1 MEKIF
6 YGVADIARE
15 LNISVSHL
23 YHLMGLGVLSIP
35 RRPRGQ
41 YYADEKKINR
51 EKRAIEVYNLES
63 KRRGH

>member
-1 MEKIF
+1 MTI

-15 LNISVSHL
+15 LDISVSHL
-23 YHLMGLGVLSIP
+23 YHLMGVDVLCIS

-41 YYADEKKINR
+41 YYADEKKI
-51 EKRAIEVYNLES
+51 EDSKKAIEAYNAES